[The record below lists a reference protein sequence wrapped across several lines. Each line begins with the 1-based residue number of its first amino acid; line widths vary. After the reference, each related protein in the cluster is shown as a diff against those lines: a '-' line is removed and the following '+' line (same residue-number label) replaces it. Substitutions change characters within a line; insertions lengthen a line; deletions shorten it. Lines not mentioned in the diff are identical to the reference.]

1 MFVSVGLLAVAPM
14 GISFRMRMLATLGT
28 LAGTPGIAATPGMA
42 AIGTVPAGI
51 TGTGSA
57 TCAAI

>member
-1 MFVSVGLLAVAPM
+1 M

-51 TGTGSA
+51 TATGTGSA